1 MRCRKKQSMAVQ
13 HNARNERISLEEY
26 FALLEKDPEHRYE
39 YLDGYIY
46 MMTGGTPDHSII
58 GNNVGR
64 ILGNLL
70 QDRRCIVYNSDL
82 YVELSD
88 NYRVCPDVTVSCDPR
103 DRGAKEAI
111 HYPSL
116 VVEVL
121 SPTTEAR
128 DRGKKSLQYRS
139 SQTIQE
145 YLLIDSEALIVELF
159 RREKNGFW
167 TLYTLGSN
175 DQIELTSLT
184 IRFPVKEI
192 YQNTSMMDE
201 ENES

>member
-1 MRCRKKQSMAVQ
+1 MAVH
-13 HNARNERISLEEY
+13 HNAHNERISLEEY
-26 FALLEKDPEHRYE
+26 FALLERDPEHRYE

-64 ILGNLL
+64 ILGTLL
-70 QDRRCIVYNSDL
+70 QSRRCIVYNSDL

-103 DRGAKEAI
+103 DRGAKEVI
-111 HYPSL
+111 RYPSL

-128 DRGKKSLQYRS
+128 DRGKKSLRYRS
-139 SQTIQE
+139 SQTVQE
-145 YLLIDSEALIVELF
+145 YLLIDTEALIVELF
-159 RREKNGFW
+159 RREKNSFW
-167 TLYTLGSN
+167 TLYTLGP
-175 DQIELTSLT
+175 DDYIELTSLS
-184 IRFPVKEI
+184 IRFPVIEI
-192 YQNTSMMDE
+192 YQNTSIMDE
-201 ENES
+201 ENEHKNPPNGD

>member
-1 MRCRKKQSMAVQ
+1 MAVR
-13 HNARNERISLEEY
+13 HNERYERKSLEEY
-26 FALLEKDPEHRYE
+26 YALLESDPEHSYE

-58 GNNVGR
+58 GSNIGR

-82 YVELSD
+82 YVELSE

-111 HYPSL
+111 RYPSL

-139 SQTIQE
+139 SPTIQE
-145 YLLIDSEALIVELF
+145 YLLVNTESPIIELF

-167 TLYTLGSN
+167 TLYTLGPN
-175 DQIELTSLT
+175 DSIELTHLGV
-184 IRFPVKEI
+184 RFPVAEA
-192 YQNTSMMDE
+192 YQNTSLMDE
-201 ENES
+201 D

>member
-1 MRCRKKQSMAVQ
+1 MAIRHNELQDRK
-13 HNARNERISLEEY
+13 SLEEY
-26 FALLEKDPEHRYE
+26 FALLESDPEHRYE

-46 MMTGGTPDHSII
+46 MITGGSPDHSII

-70 QDRRCIVYNSDL
+70 QGRRCIVYNSDL
-82 YVELSD
+82 YVELAE

-111 HYPSL
+111 HYPCL

-121 SPTTEAR
+121 SPSTEAR
-128 DRGKKSLQYRS
+128 DRGRKSLHYRA
-139 SQTIQE
+139 SQTVQE
-145 YLLIDSEALIVELF
+145 YLLINAESPIIELF

-167 TLYTLGSN
+167 SLYTLGPN
-175 DQIELTSLT
+175 DFLELKSLGVD
-184 IRFPVKEI
+184 FSVAEV
-192 YQNTSMMDE
+192 YQNTSLME
-201 ENES
+201 E

>member
-1 MRCRKKQSMAVQ
+1 MAVQ

-26 FALLEKDPEHRYE
+26 FSLLEKDPEHRYE

-58 GNNVGR
+58 SNNVGR

-70 QDRRCIVYNSDL
+70 QGRRCIVYNSDL

-88 NYRVCPDVTVSCDPR
+88 NYRVCPDVTVSYDPR

-201 ENES
+201 ENEYENPPDWD

>member
-1 MRCRKKQSMAVQ
+1 MAIR
-13 HNARNERISLEEY
+13 HSEY
-26 FALLEKDPEHRYE
+26 HEHTNLAEYYALLQKDPEHRYE
-39 YLDGYIY
+39 YLDGSIY

-70 QDRRCIVYNSDL
+70 QGRRCIVYNSDL
-82 YVELSD
+82 YVELSE
-88 NYRVCPDVTVSCDPR
+88 NCRVCPDVTVSCDPR

-116 VVEVL
+116 VIEVL

-139 SQTIQE
+139 CPSIQE
-145 YLLIDSEALIVELF
+145 YLLIDAELPLIELF

-167 TLYTLGSN
+167 ALYTLGLDDSL
-175 DQIELTSLT
+175 ELTSLNV
-184 IRFPVKEI
+184 RFAVTEV
-192 YQNTSMMDE
+192 YQNTSFIEEAYEHKNPLDE
-201 ENES
+201 I

>member
-1 MRCRKKQSMAVQ
+1 MAVQ
-13 HNARNERISLEEY
+13 HNERQERKSREEY
-26 FALLEKDPEHRYE
+26 FALLESDSAHRYE

-46 MMTGGTPDHSII
+46 MMTGGSPDHSII
-58 GNNVGR
+58 GNNIGR
-64 ILGNLL
+64 IHGNLL
-70 QDRRCIVYNSDL
+70 QGRRCIVYNSDL

-88 NYRVCPDVTVSCDPR
+88 DYRVCPDVTVSCDPR

-139 SQTIQE
+139 CPTIQE
-145 YLLIDSEALIVELF
+145 YLLVSAESPIIEIF
-159 RREKNGFW
+159 RREKHGFW
-167 TLYTLGSN
+167 TLYTLGLDDSVA
-175 DQIELTSLT
+175 LTSLNVD
-184 IRFPVKEI
+184 FPVAEV
-192 YQNTSMMDE
+192 YQNTSSMDE
-201 ENES
+201 EE